1 MFEYAVA
8 EGVFVSFQRYRCPA
22 ADGLTAL
29 PTSAGALPLCIVGAT
44 DGAVRLLVALPAG
57 EACWIGITGARHA
70 APALIGLLARTGG
83 NTWLDLLS
91 GVELRNFTA
100 HTSTC
105 VPPSRQ
111 VIGIP
116 QNDGGWLPF
125 CLEPGLDGLPA
136 SGDLV
141 LVVGPDPAGTAG
153 QPSAVTVEIR
163 FAGVQ
168 DFERDCGERVP
179 ELNTDSVYKGRRL
192 P

>member
-8 EGVFVSFQRYRCPA
+8 EGVSVSFQRYRCPA
-22 ADGLTAL
+22 ADGLTGL

-44 DGAVRLLVALPAG
+44 DAAARLLVALPAG
-57 EACWIGITGARHA
+57 EACWIGITGALRA

-91 GVELRNFTA
+91 GVELRDFTA
-100 HTSTC
+100 YTSFP

-111 VIGIP
+111 ILGIP
-116 QNDGGWLPF
+116 KNDGGWLPF
-125 CLEPGLDGLPA
+125 CLEASSDGLPA

-141 LVVGPDPAGTAG
+141 LVVGPDPTTTAG
-153 QPSAVTVEIR
+153 QPRTVEIR
-163 FAGVQ
+163 FAGVE
-168 DFERDCGERVP
+168 DFEQVCGERVP